1 MHQINSY
8 FQHLNFNFWKKNN
21 NIFFKNDFFLE
32 TLSQK
37 VFLDFL

>member
-1 MHQINSY
+1 MHQINRY
-8 FQHLNFNFWKKNN
+8 FQHLNFNLKKNN
-21 NIFFKNDFFLE
+21 NIFFIKDFFLE